1 MSRAIV
7 IAGVASGTGKTTVA
21 TGLMAALRRRGTSVA
36 PFKVGPDYIDPGY
49 HALATGRPGR
59 NLDPVLVGEHRV
71 PGLFRHGAG
80 GAEIAVVEGVMGLFD
95 GRIGPSADRYP
106 GQPADHVADG
116 STAHVARLLG
126 APVLLVVDTRGQSR
140 SLAAL
145 LHGFVTYRP
154 GTRLA
159 GVVLNQVGS
168 PRHEQVLRDACA
180 EVGLP
185 VLGALP
191 RRDELAVPSRHL
203 GLVTAAEHGA
213 AATAAVDAMAEL
225 VARHVDLD
233 AVLAAATPV
242 LADVPPWE
250 AAAEVAPSPGAESSG
265 ALSSGA
271 ESSGAESSGAESSRV
286 EPSGRP
292 AAKPGGI
299 RPVVAIAGGSAF
311 SFGYAE
317 HAELLAAAGAE
328 VVVFDPLRARRLPA
342 GTAGLVLPGGFPEE
356 HGPGLAA
363 NAELRAEVAALAR
376 AGAPVHAECGGL
388 LYLATELDGQPMC
401 GVLAGVG
408 RMTRQL
414 RLGYRDAV
422 AMTVS
427 PLFEAGQRVTGHE
440 FHRTTVTPAA
450 GSAGDGG
457 APAWQWSVQG
467 APAGPEGYVRGGIH
481 ASYLHTHPAGQPGAV
496 ARFVAG
502 CARFA
507 AVGTPAG
514 GPPRAG
520 SPVGAPGR

>member
-80 GAEIAVVEGVMGLFD
+80 GAEMAVVEGVMGLFD

-106 GQPADHVADG
+106 GQAADHVADG

-271 ESSGAESSGAESSRV
+271 ESSGAESSGV